1 MDHKKMMAQYR
12 ANNEAS
18 EKARKVGQAKALAEQ
33 AKAEQAKIKAAPK
46 TTPPVTKAKAAEAK
60 G

>member
-1 MDHKKMMAQYR
+1 MNHKEMMAQYR

-18 EKARKVGQAKALAEQ
+18 EKARKAEQIKALAEQ
-33 AKAEQAKIKAAPK
+33 TKAQKAEQA
-46 TTPPVTKAKAAEAK
+46 KAKAAEAK

>member
-1 MDHKKMMAQYR
+1 MDHKEMMAQYR

-18 EKARKVGQAKALAEQ
+18 ETAKKAEQIKALAEQ
-33 AKAEQAKIKAAPK
+33 ARAQKAEQAKAR
-46 TTPPVTKAKAAEAK
+46 AAEAK